1 MSPLP
6 PQLLERLRS
15 LESVRV
21 VVAVADHAKRDV
33 TFEPTTSVATERWHV
48 RAGGRD
54 FELLLQGAKFYDTR
68 AKKGGGGAVDLV
80 MHLFGVGFMDAVGLL
95 KRGGLE

>member
-6 PQLLERLRS
+6 PQVLERLRS
-15 LESVRV
+15 LDAARV
-21 VVAVADHAKRDV
+21 IDAVADHAKRDI
-33 TFEPTTSVATERWHV
+33 TFEPTTAVETERWHV

-54 FELLLQGAKFYDTR
+54 FELLLCGPKFYDTR

-80 MHLFGVGFMDAVGLL
+80 MHLFGVGFLEAVGLL
-95 KRGGLE
+95 KRGGFD